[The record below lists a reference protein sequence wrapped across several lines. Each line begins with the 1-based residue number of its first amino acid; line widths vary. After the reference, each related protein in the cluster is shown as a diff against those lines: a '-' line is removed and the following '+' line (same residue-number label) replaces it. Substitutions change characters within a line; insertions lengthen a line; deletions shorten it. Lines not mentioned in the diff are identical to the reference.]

1 MKSYG
6 SGFMK
11 SSAGTG
17 KNTRNGSNSITSDIA
32 MRTKKNFLRA
42 KGDTDT
48 VRRGFKQRKN
58 IILVKM

>member
-17 KNTRNGSNSITSDIA
+17 KSTRNGSNNITRNIA
-32 MRTKKNFLRA
+32 MRIKKNSLRA
-42 KGDTDT
+42 KDDTDT